1 MPGLDPGI
9 LFRAAKKDHRVRP
22 GDDELVTARHALRL
36 CPQVRWQANLPPM
49 RIRRLSEG
57 TVNRI
62 AAGEVI
68 ERPASVVKELV
79 ENALDAGA
87 SQIDVAFRG
96 GGKSLIRVS
105 DDGIGMGPEDLS
117 LAIERHATSKL
128 SDDDLIDIR
137 FLGFRGEALPSIGSV
152 SRLSIT
158 SRPRSGGDAHVV
170 AVEGGALT
178 PPRPAALTQGTEI
191 DVKDL
196 FFATPARLKFL
207 KADRT
212 ETVEAA
218 EVVRRM
224 ALAHPETGFSFVTE
238 ERRLVDVPKG
248 EGEESRIR
256 RILGAEFMENAVPFE
271 MEREGVL
278 VRGHAGL
285 PTWSRNTSAQ
295 QYMFV
300 NTRSVRDKLISGAIR
315 GAYADLM
322 PGGRFPALVLFL
334 ACPPERVDVNV
345 HPAKAEVRFRDG
357 GLVRGLIV
365 SAIRDAL
372 GGKRSADTGLA
383 RQTASSFRPVMPKG
397 FGHRGFDETETQA
410 ALDMNMPPASM
421 PHMEQ
426 APLPDYPLGQARA
439 QIHDNYIVAQ
449 TKDGFVLVDQHAAH
463 ERLVYERLKRERSE
477 RGIETQP
484 LLVPEVVDLDPVQVE
499 RLAAA
504 SELLAQGGLVL
515 EAFGDGAVII
525 REVPA
530 AIGKADI
537 PGIVRDVADE
547 LSELGVSTSLEE
559 RLNHVLATMA
569 CHNSVRSG
577 RKLRPEEMNAL
588 LREMESTPNAGQ
600 CNHGR
605 PTFIELKLSDIEK
618 LFGRR

>member
-1 MPGLDPGI
+1 
-9 LFRAAKKDHRVRP
+9 
-22 GDDELVTARHALRL
+22 
-36 CPQVRWQANLPPM
+36 M

-79 ENALDAGA
+79 ENAIDAA
-87 SQIDVAFRG
+87 ANEVDVAFRG

-105 DDGIGMGPEDLS
+105 DDGIGMGPEDLA
-117 LAIERHATSKL
+117 LAVERHATSKL
-128 SDDDLIDIR
+128 ADDDLIDIR

-152 SRLSIT
+152 SRLTIA
-158 SRPRSGGDAHVV
+158 SRPRAGGDAHVI
-170 AVEGGALT
+170 AVEGGHLT
-178 PPRPAALTQGTEI
+178 PPRPAALTMGTEI

-212 ETVEAA
+212 ETAEAA

-224 ALAHPETGFSFVTE
+224 ALAHPEVGFSFATE

-256 RILGAEFMENAVPFE
+256 RILGPEFMENAVPFE
-271 MEREGVL
+271 LEREGVR

-285 PTWSRNTSAQ
+285 PTWSRSNGAQ

-300 NTRSVRDKLISGAIR
+300 NGRSVRDKLISGAIR

-322 PGGRFPALVLFL
+322 PGGRFPAIVLFL
-334 ACPPERVDVNV
+334 DCPPDRVDVNV

-365 SAIRDAL
+365 SAIREGL
-372 GGKRSADTGLA
+372 GRKRAPDTGLS
-383 RQTASSFRPVMPKG
+383 RQTVSSFTPVMPRG
-397 FGHRGFDETETQA
+397 FGHRGFDEQEKQA
-410 ALDMNMPPASM
+410 ALAMNMPPAAM
-421 PHMEQ
+421 APEAEAPH
-426 APLPDYPLGQARA
+426 PDYPLGQARA
-439 QIHDNYIVAQ
+439 QIHDTYILSQ

-463 ERLVYERLKRERSE
+463 ERLVYERLKRERAE

-484 LLVPEVVDLDPVQVE
+484 LLMPQVVDLDPVDVE

-504 SELLAQGGLVL
+504 ADMLAQGGLFL
-515 EAFGDGAVII
+515 ETFGEGAVII

-547 LSELGVSTSLEE
+547 LNELGVTTGVEE
-559 RLNHVLATMA
+559 RINHLLATMA
-569 CHNSVRSG
+569 CHHSVRSG

-588 LREMESTPNAGQ
+588 LRDMEATPNSGQ

-605 PTFIELKLSDIEK
+605 PTFIELKLADIER

>member
-1 MPGLDPGI
+1 
-9 LFRAAKKDHRVRP
+9 
-22 GDDELVTARHALRL
+22 
-36 CPQVRWQANLPPM
+36 M

-105 DDGIGMGPEDLS
+105 DDGIGMGPEDLA

-178 PPRPAALTQGTEI
+178 LPRPAALTQGTEI

-224 ALAHPETGFSFVTE
+224 ALAHPEVGFSFVTE

-248 EGEESRIR
+248 EGEEARIR

-365 SAIRDAL
+365 SAIREAL

-383 RQTASSFRPVMPKG
+383 RQTVLSFRPVMPKG
-397 FGHRGFDETETQA
+397 FGHRGFEETETQA
-410 ALDMNMPPASM
+410 ALDMNMPPAPM
-421 PHMEQ
+421 PSVEQ

-504 SELLAQGGLVL
+504 SDLLARGGLVL

-537 PGIVRDVADE
+537 SGIVRDVADE
-547 LSELGVSTSLEE
+547 LSELGVSTSIEE

-588 LREMESTPNAGQ
+588 LREMEATPNAGQ

>member
-1 MPGLDPGI
+1 
-9 LFRAAKKDHRVRP
+9 
-22 GDDELVTARHALRL
+22 
-36 CPQVRWQANLPPM
+36 M

-79 ENALDAGA
+79 ENAIDAGA

-105 DDGIGMGPEDLS
+105 DDGIGMGPEDLA
-117 LAIERHATSKL
+117 LAVERHATSKL
-128 SDDDLIDIR
+128 PDDDLIDIR
-137 FLGFRGEALPSIGSV
+137 FLGFRGEALASVGAV
-152 SRLSIT
+152 SRLSIA

-170 AVEGGALT
+170 AVEGGNYT
-178 PPRPAALTQGTEI
+178 PPRPAALTAGTEI

-224 ALAHPETGFSFVTE
+224 ALAHPEVGFAFITE

-248 EGEESRIR
+248 ETQESRVR
-256 RILGAEFMENAVPFE
+256 RILGAEFMENSVPFE
-271 MEREGVL
+271 LSREDVE
-278 VRGHAGL
+278 VRGYAGL
-285 PTWSRNTSAQ
+285 PTWSRGNGAQ

-300 NTRSVRDKLISGAIR
+300 NGRSVRDKLIGGAIR

-322 PGGRFPALVLFL
+322 PSSRFPAIVLFIT
-334 ACPPERVDVNV
+334 CPPERVDVNV

-372 GGKRSADTGLA
+372 GRKRAPDTGLA
-383 RQTASSFRPVMPKG
+383 RETISSFRPVMPPQTSFQRPG
-397 FGHRGFDETETQA
+397 LREVQSAFDMS
-410 ALDMNMPPASM
+410 LPPAAM
-421 PHMEQ
+421 PVVEET
-426 APLPDYPLGQARA
+426 PLPDYPLGQARA
-439 QIHDNYIVAQ
+439 QLHDNYIVAQ
-449 TKDGFVLVDQHAAH
+449 TREGFVLVDQHAAH
-463 ERLVYERLKRERSE
+463 ERLVYERLKRERAD

-484 LLVPEVVDLDPVQVE
+484 LLVPEVVELDPVEVE
-499 RLAAA
+499 RMAAA
-504 SELLAQGGLVL
+504 ADMLSRSGLVL
-515 EAFGDGAVII
+515 EGFGEGAVLV

-537 PGIVRDVADE
+537 SGIVRDVADE
-547 LSELGVSTSLEE
+547 LAELGVSTSIEE
-559 RLNHVLATMA
+559 RINHVLATMA

-588 LREMESTPNAGQ
+588 LREMEATPNSGQ